1 MSAARTRFDVSV
13 GEAPAGATAP
23 IARLKDELA
32 ALERAY
38 SPGHHGLWS
47 ARRRSELVDAA
58 LIELYEAATSAG
70 DRASRTALVALGGYG
85 RGALSPHSDID
96 LLLLHD
102 GTETATVATVTEQ
115 LLYPLWDAGFTVG
128 HAVRTPAESLH
139 LAGERLD
146 AATAILDARLLAGG
160 ADLLTSTSDPVLT
173 WLRSDVDAFTERLAN
188 DARERRERFG
198 STAYLLE
205 PELKEGGGGLRDI
218 HAVGWLQVVRGRPLV
233 DDGVLRAA
241 ERDQLDAAE
250 EFLTRVRSA
259 LHLESGRR
267 MDRLIREQQ
276 PDIAS
281 AMGFRDEPGLT
292 AADGLMRA
300 VFEHARVVDALTE
313 DVILGRRSD
322 DPTRRVVE
330 LSDVGDALALIAEA
344 AEDGRALSTAELDS
358 VEATLSPDEP
368 VWSDAVRDAFLRILR
383 AGRGAA
389 EGLHVLDRTGL
400 LVRLVPEWAD
410 VRCRPQRDPYHRYT
424 VDVHLLRAFERMSL
438 ALASPDVDDP
448 LEVVAA
454 GHIAERDGVLLG
466 ALLHD
471 VGKNGEGRHVAVGD
485 RLAST
490 ILARMDVEGSTG
502 ELARFMVAEHLLLPD
517 VATRR
522 DLGDDDLILD
532 VAARIETPER
542 LAALYL
548 LAKVDALATG
558 PSAWTP
564 WRQALIRELVAK
576 VQRVFERGE
585 MGVEVAERLADA
597 IDRIRDLLKDEPP
610 AEVERFI
617 LRMPR
622 SYFLSIPPTQIAR
635 QFATI
640 APDLGRHDVRT
651 STRPA
656 GRSGTYELLVVAADR
671 PGLLSWIAGALSL
684 VGLSILTAQVFTTE
698 DGVAADLFEV
708 QGAFEPVV
716 GEERWRGFRSLLRKA
731 IDGRVSLEHRMIE
744 KRRHYPERSDTPVT
758 VAVDNDASDF
768 FTVVEIGAPDRIGL
782 LYDIT
787 RTLSDMELDVHLAKV
802 ATYTDR
808 VIDAFYVRDSVG
820 RKLEDA
826 QRTTMVESA
835 MRARLAALP
844 DLPEGDA

>member
-1 MSAARTRFDVSV
+1 MSV
-13 GEAPAGATAP
+13 GEAPAGAPAP

-32 ALERAY
+32 SLERAY

-58 LIELYEAATSAG
+58 LIELYDAATSTW
-70 DRASRTALVALGGYG
+70 DRAPRTALVALGGYG
-85 RGALSPHSDID
+85 RGALSPHSDVD

-102 GTETATVATVTEQ
+102 GAETAAVAALTEQ

-128 HAVRTPAESLH
+128 HAVRTPAETVQ
-139 LAGERLD
+139 LAAERLD
-146 AATAILDARLLAGG
+146 AATATLDGRLLAGD
-160 ADLLTSTSDPVLT
+160 ADLLAAAIDPVLT
-173 WLRSDVDAFTERLAN
+173 RLRDDVDGFAERLAN
-188 DARERRERFG
+188 DARDRRERFG

-218 HAVGWLQVVRGRPLV
+218 HAFGWLQTVRDRPLE

-241 ERDQLDAAE
+241 ERDQLAAAE

-267 MDRLIREQQ
+267 TDRLLREQQ
-276 PDIAS
+276 DDIAD
-281 AMGFRDEPGLT
+281 AMGFRDETRLI

-300 VFEHARVVDALTE
+300 IFEHARVVDALTE
-313 DVILGRRSD
+313 DVIIGRRHPERAP
-322 DPTRRVVE
+322 DPVK
-330 LSDVGDALALIAEA
+330 LSNAGDALALIADA
-344 AEDGRALSTAELDS
+344 AEHVRPLSPAELDA
-358 VEATLSPDEP
+358 VEAIASSAELE
-368 VWSDAVRDAFLRILR
+368 WSDAIRDAFLRILR
-383 AGRGAA
+383 AGAGASD
-389 EGLHVLDRTGL
+389 GLHALDRTGL
-400 LVRLVPEWAD
+400 LVQLIPEWVD

-424 VDVHLLRAFERMSL
+424 VDVHLLRAFDRTSR
-438 ALASPDVDDP
+438 ALSAPDTDDP
-448 LEVVAA
+448 LEVVTA
-454 GHIAERDGVLLG
+454 GHIRERDGALLG

-471 VGKNGEGRHVAVGD
+471 IGKNGEGGHVAVGD
-485 RLAST
+485 RLAAT
-490 ILARMDVEGSTG
+490 ILARMDVEGPTG

-517 VATRR
+517 TATRR

-532 VAARIETPER
+532 VAARVETPER

-548 LAKVDALATG
+548 LAKADALATG

-564 WRQALIRELVAK
+564 WRQTLIRELVAK

-597 IDRIRDLLKDEPP
+597 IDMVRELLVGEPP
-610 AEVERFI
+610 PEVERFV

-622 SYFLSIPPTQIAR
+622 SYFLSVPPEQIAR
-635 QFATI
+635 HYSTI
-640 APDLGRHDVRT
+640 EPDLGRHDVRT
-651 STRPA
+651 SSRP
-656 GRSGTYELLVVAADR
+656 GSRLDTYELLVVAADR

-684 VGLSILTAQVFTTE
+684 AGLSILTAQVFTTE

-708 QGAFEPVV
+708 QGAFEPIV
-716 GEERWRGFRSLLRKA
+716 GEERWREFRGVLRKA
-731 IDGRVSLEHRMIE
+731 IEGRVSLEHRMTE

-768 FTVVEIGAPDRIGL
+768 FTVIEVGAPDRVGL

-826 QRTTMVESA
+826 QQTAKVESA
-835 MRARLAALP
+835 MRARL
-844 DLPEGDA
+844 EG